1 MTRRPDLALG
11 YFPHSTEDGVQVPK
25 RKEFPPELRPGHIM
39 VTGGREGPYISR
51 KKVPPEGD
59 KTNTG
64 WQGDPSQGWKT
75 ELQMSRTPE
84 DARTQPTFLRKVRPE
99 QRAWARGVMRVEDI
113 ERVINGGPIRQVT
126 LLSGKQVHPIDVKVK
141 DNPRVELTV
150 WIADE
155 STFASITGTVS
166 YLRQVVVGG
175 SGNAEQDALADKILA
190 KLGINEKN
198 NTIANPREV
207 VNSTA
212 YADSMGLIFK
222 PDPAVSQLQ
231 PGAEVALPYYLIG
244 RARRIFPAEDRPWR
258 AASRPTEQANEP
270 KDISFLSVIDA
281 LEREIGDDVIRAE
294 VRRLTEPNRPYE
306 REITPLTSVGPA
318 GSSDRISGMA
328 FKTEDLLEGKSEVAD
343 PLSLMN
349 LYRTAGAGFQTIMG
363 KPTSVLD
370 APHDPLR
377 ISKQR
382 TRRRKK
388 APKDNPPMFNNPRI
402 GGRSYIQVTQ
412 ADLNKMARNEGI
424 TVEQLRMKYPHFIT
438 AAEAKAAR
446 AAEKPAQPVFTR
458 SPYTYRRKANPNAD
472 YAVGDHLQSSDGE
485 FNCVVRRMMDDGR
498 VIIQAFNP
506 DPHGGRAKKYFP
518 FKSVDSSQIAHLSVA
533 EHGFAD
539 RMRELKAQGH

>member
-1 MTRRPDLALG
+1 MTRKPDLALG
-11 YFPHSTEDGVQVPK
+11 YFPHSTEDGVEVPK
-25 RKEFPPELRPGHIM
+25 RKEFPKELRPGHIM

-64 WQGDPSQGWKT
+64 WRGEPSGQWKG
-75 ELQMSRTPE
+75 ELQAAQTLE
-84 DARTQPTFLRKVRPE
+84 DARTQPPFLRKVRPE

-113 ERVINGGPIRQVT
+113 ERVINGGLIRPVT
-126 LLSGKQVHPIDVKVK
+126 LLGGKQAFPIDVKVK

-166 YLRQVVVGG
+166 YLRQVVIGG
-175 SGNAEQDALADKILA
+175 SGNAEQDALADKILS

-212 YADSMGLIFK
+212 YADAMGLIFK
-222 PDPAVSQLQ
+222 PDPAASQLQ
-231 PGAEVALPYYLIG
+231 PGSEVALPYYLIG
-244 RARRIFPAEDRPWR
+244 RARRIFPVDNRPWR
-258 AASRPTEQANEP
+258 SASRPTEDANTPRDSTFVEYL
-270 KDISFLSVIDA
+270 DV
-281 LEREIGDDVIRAE
+281 LEREIKDEAIMAE

-306 REITPLTSVGPA
+306 REITPFTSVGPV
-318 GSSDRISGMA
+318 GSADRISGMA
-328 FKTEDLLEGKSEVAD
+328 FKTEDTLEGKPEVAD
-343 PLSLMN
+343 PLSIMN
-349 LYRTAGAGFQTIMG
+349 LYRTAGAGFQSIMG
-363 KPTSVLD
+363 KPTSVIE

-412 ADLNKMARNEGI
+412 ADLDKMARTEGL
-424 TVEQLRMKYPHFIT
+424 TVEQLRVKYPHFIT

-446 AAEKPAQPVFTR
+446 AAQQQPLTQFTR
-458 SPYTYRRKANPNAD
+458 PAYAYRRKANPASG
-472 YAVGDHLQSSDGE
+472 YEVGDHLRSSDGE

-506 DPHGGRAKKYFP
+506 DANGGRAKKYHP
-518 FKSVDSSQIAHLSVA
+518 FKSVHSSQIAHLDLA
-533 EHGFAD
+533 EQGFAD
-539 RMRELKAQGH
+539 RMRELKARGQ